1 MTSYM
6 IWIRKVLIKSF
17 YQKDKSCIKSFNTIL
32 NPIQCTGYYYTS
44 QNENKMFVA
53 QIGALLENMSFPKG
67 QVGVV

>member
-6 IWIRKVLIKSF
+6 IWIRIVLIKSF
-17 YQKDKSCIKSFNTIL
+17 YQKDKSCTKSFNTIL
-32 NPIQCTGYYYTS
+32 NPIQCMEYYHTS

-53 QIGALLENMSFPKG
+53 QIGALLENMLFLKG